1 LRDAF
6 DYNLAIGNKIRCREN
21 IITGENPMTLDVQ
34 VYGRN
39 VEVTDRIYDYAR
51 KKVSKL
57 DRFLNDIEEARI
69 DLAYIKSAR
78 SASDRQ
84 VAQITVRGKGYILRA
99 EERSDDVYTALD
111 SAMEKLQRQME
122 RFKGKRQRGRGDGK
136 AASQVVPAT
145 SEVEGEEDRSLIV
158 RRKKFVLTPM
168 DEVEALEQM
177 KLLSHEDFFV
187 FYNSV
192 SNSVNVLYL
201 RRDGLYGL
209 IETEIR

>member
-1 LRDAF
+1 MAL
-6 DYNLAIGNKIRCREN
+6 E
-21 IITGENPMTLDVQ
+21 VQ
-34 VYGRN
+34 IYSRN
-39 VEVTDRIYDYAR
+39 FEVTERISDYAK
-51 KKVSKL
+51 KKVAKL
-57 DRFLNDIEEARI
+57 DRFLNDIDEARV

-99 EERSDDVYTALD
+99 EERSDDIFTALD
-111 SAMEKLQRQME
+111 SALDKLQRQME
-122 RFKGKRQRGRGDGK
+122 RYKGKRQKGRGDGK
-136 AASQVVPAT
+136 PA
-145 SEVEGEEDRSLIV
+145 SEVIEATAEEETEEDQSLIV

-168 DEVEALEQM
+168 DEIEALEQM

-187 FYNSV
+187 FFNSV
-192 SNSVNVLYL
+192 TKSVNVLYL

>member
-1 LRDAF
+1 MAL
-6 DYNLAIGNKIRCREN
+6 E
-21 IITGENPMTLDVQ
+21 VQ

-39 VEVTDRIYDYAR
+39 MEVTERIFDYAK

-57 DRFLNDIEEARI
+57 NRYLSDVEEARV

-78 SASDRQ
+78 SATDRQ

-111 SAMEKLQRQME
+111 AALDKLQRQME

-136 AASQVVPAT
+136 SAAEVVPAET
-145 SEVEGEEDRSLIV
+145 EEEVEGERSVIV
-158 RRKKFVLTPM
+158 RRKKFALTPM

-177 KLLSHEDFFV
+177 RLLGHEDFFV

-192 SNSVNVLYL
+192 TNEVNVLYL
-201 RRDGLYGL
+201 RRDGSYGL

>member
-1 LRDAF
+1 MALE
-6 DYNLAIGNKIRCREN
+6 L
-21 IITGENPMTLDVQ
+21 Q

-39 VEVTDRIYDYAR
+39 IEITERILDYAK

-57 DRFLNDIEEARI
+57 DRFLGDIDEARV

-99 EERSDDVYTALD
+99 EERTDDIFTAID
-111 SAMEKLQRQME
+111 SAIEKLQRQME
-122 RFKGKRQRGRGDGK
+122 RYKGKRQKGRGDGK
-136 AASQVVPAT
+136 PASLVVTEA
-145 SEVEGEEDRSLIV
+145 VEEEAVEDQSIIV

-168 DEVEALEQM
+168 DELEALEQM

-187 FYNSV
+187 FFNSV
-192 SNSVNVLYL
+192 TKSVNVLYL

>member
-1 LRDAF
+1 
-6 DYNLAIGNKIRCREN
+6 
-21 IITGENPMTLDVQ
+21 MTLDVE

-39 VEVTDRIYDYAR
+39 VEVTDRIFDYAK

-57 DRFLNDIEEARI
+57 DRFLNDVEEARV
-69 DLAYIKSAR
+69 DLAYVKSAR
-78 SASDRQ
+78 NAADRQ

-99 EERSDDVYTALD
+99 EERSDDVFTALD
-111 SAMEKLQRQME
+111 SALEKLQRQME
-122 RFKGKRQRGRGDGK
+122 RYKGKRQRGRGDGK
-136 AASQVVPAT
+136 TASQVIGVSTEEAD
-145 SEVEGEEDRSLIV
+145 EEDRSLIV

-168 DEVEALEQM
+168 DEIEALEQM

-187 FYNSV
+187 FFNSV

>member
-1 LRDAF
+1 
-6 DYNLAIGNKIRCREN
+6 
-21 IITGENPMTLDVQ
+21 MTLDVQ

-39 VEVTDRIYDYAR
+39 VEVTDRIFDYAR

-57 DRFLNDIEEARI
+57 DRYLNDVDEARV
-69 DLAYIKSAR
+69 DLSYVKSAR
-78 SASDRQ
+78 SAEDRQ

-99 EERSDDVYTALD
+99 EERSDDVFTALD
-111 SAMEKLQRQME
+111 SALDKLQRQME
-122 RFKGKRQRGRGDGK
+122 RYKGKRQRGRGNGK
-136 AASQVVPAT
+136 AAS
-145 SEVEGEEDRSLIV
+145 EVIAAEEEEGEEEQSLIV

-187 FYNSV
+187 FFNSV
-192 SNSVNVLYL
+192 TNSVNVLYQ

>member
-1 LRDAF
+1 
-6 DYNLAIGNKIRCREN
+6 
-21 IITGENPMTLDVQ
+21 MTIEVQ

-39 VEVTDRIYDYAR
+39 IEVTDRILEYSK

-57 DRFLNDIEEARI
+57 DRYLSDIDEARV
-69 DLAYIKSAR
+69 DLAFIKSAR
-78 SASDRQ
+78 SAEDRQ

-99 EERSDDVYTALD
+99 EERSDDVFTALD
-111 SAMEKLQRQME
+111 SALDKLQRQME

-136 AASQVVPAT
+136 TA
-145 SEVEGEEDRSLIV
+145 SEVISSAPEEEGEEDRSLIV

-168 DEVEALEQM
+168 DEIEALEQM
-177 KLLSHEDFFV
+177 KLLGHEDFFV
-187 FYNSV
+187 FFNSV

>member
-1 LRDAF
+1 MA
-6 DYNLAIGNKIRCREN
+6 
-21 IITGENPMTLDVQ
+21 LDVQ

-39 VEVTDRIYDYAR
+39 LEVTDRILDYAR

-57 DRFLNDIEEARI
+57 DRYLNDVDEARV

-78 SASDRQ
+78 SAADRQ

-111 SAMEKLQRQME
+111 SALEKLQRQME

-136 AASQVVPAT
+136 PASAVTPAT
-145 SEVEGEEDRSLIV
+145 TEEEGEEDRSLIV

-192 SNSVNVLYL
+192 TNSVNVLYL

>member
-1 LRDAF
+1 MA
-6 DYNLAIGNKIRCREN
+6 
-21 IITGENPMTLDVQ
+21 LDVQ

-39 VEVTDRIYDYAR
+39 IEVTDRILDYAK

-57 DRFLNDIEEARI
+57 DRFLSDIDEARV

-78 SASDRQ
+78 SAADRQ

-99 EERSDDVYTALD
+99 EERSDDVFTAMD
-111 SAMEKLQRQME
+111 SALEKLQRQME
-122 RFKGKRQRGRGDGK
+122 RYKGKRQKGRGDGK
-136 AASQVVPAT
+136 SASEVIQVVVEE
-145 SEVEGEEDRSLIV
+145 EVEEDRALIV

-168 DEVEALEQM
+168 DELEALEQM

-187 FYNSV
+187 FFNSV
-192 SNSVNVLYL
+192 TKSVNVLYL
-201 RRDGLYGL
+201 RRDGLYGI

>member
-1 LRDAF
+1 MALE
-6 DYNLAIGNKIRCREN
+6 I
-21 IITGENPMTLDVQ
+21 Q

-39 VEVTDRIYDYAR
+39 LEVTERILDYAK

-57 DRFLNDIEEARI
+57 DRFLNDIDEARV

-78 SASDRQ
+78 SAADRQ
-84 VAQITVRGKGYILRA
+84 VAQITIRGKGYILRA
-99 EERSDDVYTALD
+99 EERSDDIFTALD
-111 SAMEKLQRQME
+111 SAVEKLQRQME
-122 RFKGKRQRGRGDGK
+122 RFKGKRQKGRGDGK
-136 AASQVVPAT
+136 PA
-145 SEVEGEEDRSLIV
+145 SEVVSASTELEPEDDRSLIV

-168 DEVEALEQM
+168 DEVDALEQM

-187 FYNSV
+187 FFNSV
-192 SNSVNVLYL
+192 TNSVNVLYL

>member
-1 LRDAF
+1 
-6 DYNLAIGNKIRCREN
+6 
-21 IITGENPMTLDVQ
+21 MTLDVQ

-39 VEVTDRIYDYAR
+39 IEVTDRIFDYAR

-57 DRFLNDIEEARI
+57 DRYLSDVDEARVDI
-69 DLAYIKSAR
+69 AYIKSAR

-99 EERSDDVYTALD
+99 EERSDDVFTALD
-111 SAMEKLQRQME
+111 SALDKLQRQME
-122 RFKGKRQRGRGDGK
+122 RYKGKRQKGRGDGK
-136 AASQVVPAT
+136 PASAVLPTAV
-145 SEVEGEEDRSLIV
+145 EEEGEEDRSLIV

-168 DEVEALEQM
+168 DEIEALEQM

-192 SNSVNVLYL
+192 TNSVNVLYL

>member
-1 LRDAF
+1 MAL
-6 DYNLAIGNKIRCREN
+6 E
-21 IITGENPMTLDVQ
+21 VQ

-39 VEVTDRIYDYAR
+39 IEITDRILDYAK

-57 DRFLNDIEEARI
+57 DRFLSDIDEARV

-78 SASDRQ
+78 SAADRQ
-84 VAQITVRGKGYILRA
+84 VAQITIRGKGYILRA
-99 EERSDDVYTALD
+99 EERSDDVFTSLD
-111 SAMEKLQRQME
+111 SALDKLQRQVE
-122 RFKGKRQRGRGDGK
+122 RFKGKRQKGRGDGTP
-136 AASQVVPAT
+136 ASQVIPVVT
-145 SEVEGEEDRSLIV
+145 EEEGEEDQSLIV

-168 DEVEALEQM
+168 DELEALEQM

-192 SNSVNVLYL
+192 TNSVNVLYL

>member
-1 LRDAF
+1 MA
-6 DYNLAIGNKIRCREN
+6 
-21 IITGENPMTLDVQ
+21 LDVQ

-39 VEVTDRIYDYAR
+39 LEVTDRIIDYAR

-57 DRFLNDIEEARI
+57 DRYLNDVDEARV

-78 SASDRQ
+78 SAADRQ

-111 SAMEKLQRQME
+111 SALEKLQRQME

-136 AASQVVPAT
+136 PASEVTLIT
-145 SEVEGEEDRSLIV
+145 SEEEGEEDRSLIV

-192 SNSVNVLYL
+192 TNSVNVLYL

>member
-1 LRDAF
+1 MA
-6 DYNLAIGNKIRCREN
+6 
-21 IITGENPMTLDVQ
+21 LDVQ

-39 VEVTDRIYDYAR
+39 IEITDRILDYSK

-57 DRFLNDIEEARI
+57 DRFLSDIDEARV
-69 DLAYIKSAR
+69 DFAYIKSAR
-78 SASDRQ
+78 SAADRQ

-99 EERSDDVYTALD
+99 EERSDDVFTALD
-111 SAMEKLQRQME
+111 SALEKLQRQME
-122 RFKGKRQRGRGDGK
+122 RYKGKRQKGRGDGK
-136 AASQVVPAT
+136 SA
-145 SEVEGEEDRSLIV
+145 SEVIPLVVEEEAEDDRSLIV

-168 DEVEALEQM
+168 DEVEALDQM

-192 SNSVNVLYL
+192 TNSVNVLYL